1 MDKITKKEKI
11 PKKEKKAKL
20 FSVKNFIE
28 KEAEESDDDK
38 EKFNNKKFQK
48 LNSNNNIKDTQ
59 YSTDVNNEE
68 DSYGISSDKETE
80 KIEEQII
87 TNRELLNKEK
97 IKKEKNTN
105 KNKNK
110 RKRITLNEKKDNKK
124 RTLKQIEKTAKKIDQ
139 ALGIVD
145 GKLNICFEENREKKN
160 LNDINA
166 NNGKDKTPEKKFKDE
181 IDDELLLLKMSVE
194 KKNIFNINKKN
205 NKDFI
210 KRIKENEN
218 FIKNNNIIINDSSS
232 KRSKSVII
240 QRKKEIN
247 DIIHPKLK
255 LYNMKG
261 AFLKNKN
268 KKK

>member
-1 MDKITKKEKI
+1 M
-11 PKKEKKAKL
+11 L
-20 FSVKNFIE
+20 
-28 KEAEESDDDK
+28 
-38 EKFNNKKFQK
+38 
-48 LNSNNNIKDTQ
+48 
-59 YSTDVNNEE
+59 
-68 DSYGISSDKETE
+68 
-80 KIEEQII
+80 
-87 TNRELLNKEK
+87 R
-97 IKKEKNTN
+97 
-105 KNKNK
+105 
-110 RKRITLNEKKDNKK
+110 RKQR
-124 RTLKQIEKTAKKIDQ
+124 
-139 ALGIVD
+139 
-145 GKLNICFEENREKKN
+145 KKN